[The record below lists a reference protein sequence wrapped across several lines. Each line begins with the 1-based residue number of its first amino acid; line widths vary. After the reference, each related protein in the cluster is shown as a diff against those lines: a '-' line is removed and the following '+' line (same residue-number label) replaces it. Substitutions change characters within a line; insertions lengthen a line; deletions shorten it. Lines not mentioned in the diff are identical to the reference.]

1 MIYLKEF
8 ATQAAYDA
16 ASPNLPTPNVSLI
29 TDGGEVKY
37 KGGSSPVP
45 PTPTNATVTC
55 VFDVDENDSAI
66 EFYDDTFIDGVSS
79 MTFDGRPID
88 VTSAITSVSA
98 GEHTVVFT
106 LKENSN
112 ITYYAFGDNQYLKTV
127 NIQGDGDTTIE
138 DGDGSGSGAFY
149 FCPKLESAVIG
160 NGVTSIGL
168 SAFDDCNALTSVTIG
183 NDVTSIGNGAFAS
196 CGFASITIPNS
207 VTNIGSSV
215 FASCNGLTSVTI
227 GNNVTSIGNNAF
239 ASCNGLTSINIPD
252 GVTSIGESA
261 FNDCYGLTSIT
272 CLATTP
278 PTLGDYAFDGTNGCP
293 IYVPSESVTAY
304 ETAWSRYEDRI
315 QAIP

>member
-16 ASPNLPTPNVSLI
+16 ASTNLPTPNVSLI
-29 TDGGEVKY
+29 TEGGEVKY
-37 KGGSSPVP
+37 KGGPSPVP

-55 VFDVDENDSAI
+55 VFDVDEDDSAI
-66 EFYDDTFIDGVSS
+66 EFYDEAFINGVSS

-88 VTSAITSVSA
+88 VTSAITSVDA

-106 LKENSN
+106 LQENSN
-112 ITYYAFGDNQYLKTV
+112 ITYYAFGDNPYLKTV

-138 DGDGSGSGAFY
+138 DGGGGNGAFY

-160 NGVTSIGL
+160 NGVTSIGE
-168 SAFDDCNALTSVTIG
+168 SAFDDCTALTSVTIG
-183 NDVTSIGNGAFAS
+183 NDVTSIGDGAFAA

-215 FASCNGLTSVTI
+215 FSSCDALTSVTI
-227 GNNVTSIGNNAF
+227 GNGVTSIGENAF
-239 ASCNGLTSINIPD
+239 FSCNALTSIVIPD
-252 GVTSIGESA
+252 GVTSIGENA
-261 FNDCYGLTSIT
+261 FNDCDGLTSIT

-278 PTLGDYAFDGTNGCP
+278 PTLGDYAFDGTNSCT
-293 IYVPSESVTAY
+293 IYVPSVSAY
-304 ETAWSRYEDRI
+304 KSASGWSKYASRI